1 MIKTLN
7 KQLLLYAAAITIGG
21 FVATTSQA
29 AFLTWDPT
37 TNNMNLN
44 EAFDVN
50 IYIGGLQENEDL
62 GGFDID
68 ILFDDSMLDFTG
80 YTLYDDLG
88 NITIGDAEDWSGGN
102 MGGGTINLSELSW
115 LADLSFQSDSFMLAT
130 LLFTADSIG
139 TSSLTFDYVDF
150 SDSYGDPVTY
160 WGNVPGT
167 VDITAAAP
175 VPEPATMM
183 LFGTGL
189 LGLAGMYRNRKRR
202 QQ

>member
-1 MIKTLN
+1 MIKTLK
-7 KQLLLYAAAITIGG
+7 KQLAFYAAAIAIGG

-37 TNNMNLN
+37 TNNVDLN

-50 IYIGGLQENEDL
+50 IHIGGLQANEDL

-80 YTLYDDLG
+80 YSLYDGLG
-88 NITIGDAEDWSGGN
+88 NITLGDAEDWSNGDT
-102 MGGGTINLSELSW
+102 GGGTINLSELSW
-115 LADLSFQSDSFMLAT
+115 LTDLSFQSDSFMLAT
-130 LLFTADSIG
+130 LSFTAGSIG

-150 SDSYGDPVTY
+150 SDNYGDPVIY

-175 VPEPATMM
+175 VPKPTTMM

-189 LGLAGMYRNRKRR
+189 VGLIGMRRNRKK
-202 QQ
+202 Q

>member
-7 KQLLLYAAAITIGG
+7 KRLAFYATAIAIGG

-37 TNNMNLN
+37 TNNVDLN

-50 IYIGGLQENEDL
+50 IHIGGLQANEDL

-80 YTLYDDLG
+80 YSLYDGLG
-88 NITIGDAEDWSGGN
+88 NITLGDAEDWSNGYTGS
-102 MGGGTINLSELSW
+102 GVINLAELSW
-115 LADLSFQSDSFMLAT
+115 LTDLSFQSDSFMLAT
-130 LLFTADSIG
+130 LSFTADSIG
-139 TSSLTFDYVDF
+139 TSSLTFDFVDF
-150 SDSYGDPVTY
+150 SDSYGAPVTY

-167 VDITAAAP
+167 VNITAAAP
-175 VPEPATMM
+175 VPEPATMI

-189 LGLAGMYRNRKRR
+189 VGLIGMRRNRKK
-202 QQ
+202 Q

>member
-1 MIKTLN
+1 MIKTLK
-7 KQLLLYAAAITIGG
+7 KQLAFYAAAIAIGG

-37 TNNMNLN
+37 TNNVDLN

-50 IYIGGLQENEDL
+50 IHIGGLQANEDL

-80 YTLYDDLG
+80 YSLYDGLG
-88 NITIGDAEDWSGGN
+88 NITLGDAEDWSNGD

-115 LADLSFQSDSFMLAT
+115 LTDLSFQSDSFMLAT
-130 LLFTADSIG
+130 LSFTAESIG
-139 TSSLTFDYVDF
+139 TSSLTYDFVDF
-150 SDSYGDPVTY
+150 SDSYGAPVTY

-175 VPEPATMM
+175 VPEPTTMM

-189 LGLAGMYRNRKRR
+189 VGLIGMRRNRKK
-202 QQ
+202 Q

>member
-7 KQLLLYAAAITIGG
+7 KRLAFYATAIAIGG

-37 TNNMNLN
+37 TNNVNLN

-50 IYIGGLQENEDL
+50 IHIGGLQANEDL

-80 YTLYDDLG
+80 YSLYDGLG
-88 NITIGDAEDWSGGN
+88 NITLGDAEDWSNGDT
-102 MGGGTINLSELSW
+102 GGGTINLSELSW
-115 LADLSFQSDSFMLAT
+115 LTDLSFQSDSFMLAT
-130 LLFTADSIG
+130 LSFTADSIG
-139 TSSLTFDYVDF
+139 TSSLTFDFVDF
-150 SDSYGDPVTY
+150 SDSYGAPVTY

-167 VDITAAAP
+167 VNITAAAP
-175 VPEPATMM
+175 VPEPATMI

-189 LGLAGMYRNRKRR
+189 VGLIGMRRNRKK
-202 QQ
+202 Q

>member
-1 MIKTLN
+1 MIKTLK
-7 KQLLLYAAAITIGG
+7 KQLAFYAAAIAIGG

-37 TNNMNLN
+37 TNNVDLN

-50 IYIGGLQENEDL
+50 IHIGGLQANEDL

-80 YTLYDDLG
+80 YSLYDGLG
-88 NITIGDAEDWSGGN
+88 NITLGDAEDWSNGD

-115 LADLSFQSDSFMLAT
+115 LTDLSFQSDSFMLAT
-130 LLFTADSIG
+130 LSFTAESIG
-139 TSSLTFDYVDF
+139 TSSLTYDFVDF

-175 VPEPATMM
+175 VPEPTTMM

-189 LGLAGMYRNRKRR
+189 VGLIGMRRNRKK
-202 QQ
+202 Q

>member
-1 MIKTLN
+1 MIKTIN
-7 KQLLLYAAAITIGG
+7 KKLALYATAIVLGSLA
-21 FVATTSQA
+21 ATTSQA

-37 TNNMNLN
+37 TNNVDLN
-44 EAFDVN
+44 EAFDVD
-50 IYIGGLQENEDL
+50 IHIGGLQPNEDL

-68 ILFDDSMLDFTG
+68 ILFDDSMLNFTG
-80 YTLYDDLG
+80 YSLYDGLG
-88 NITIGDAEDWSGGN
+88 DIASGDADDWSDGDV
-102 MGGGTINLSELSW
+102 GGGIIKLSEFSY

-130 LLFTADSIG
+130 LSFTADSIG

-167 VDITAAAP
+167 VDITAGAP
-175 VPEPATMM
+175 VPEPATMV

-189 LGLAGMYRNRKRR
+189 VGLIGMRRNRKK
-202 QQ
+202 QK

>member
-1 MIKTLN
+1 MIKTLK
-7 KQLLLYAAAITIGG
+7 KQLAFYAATIAIGG

-37 TNNMNLN
+37 TNNVDLN

-50 IYIGGLQENEDL
+50 IHIGGLQANEDL

-80 YTLYDDLG
+80 YSLYDGLG
-88 NITIGDAEDWSGGN
+88 NITLGDAEDWSNGD

-115 LADLSFQSDSFMLAT
+115 LTDLSFQSDSFMLAT
-130 LLFTADSIG
+130 LSFTAESIG
-139 TSSLTFDYVDF
+139 TSSLTYDFVDF

-175 VPEPATMM
+175 VPEPTTMM

-189 LGLAGMYRNRKRR
+189 VGLIGMRRNRKK
-202 QQ
+202 Q